1 MLLLC
6 AASWLAAA
14 AAPSPAA
21 NLSVEVFK
29 GRYASVN
36 SFLFS
41 NGRELLV
48 LDVQRKPREA
58 GELASLIESKHLPL
72 RYILISHGHT
82 DHFTGMAL
90 LHERFPQAEI
100 VVASEAIRKDIKD
113 YAIYMDNGGA
123 TPGESALEPAL
134 RPRSASNPGG
144 FDYEN
149 TIHVLPG
156 PTLSL
161 PGGGT
166 LELSTD
172 YPPTEAPHM
181 TTVYCRELNA
191 LFIADFGYNKIH
203 AWVGDDITRERVIA
217 WRGELARL
225 ESRYAGLR
233 PSIYPGHGDPTDMTL
248 FPSMMRYLDDFMMVT
263 ARAPS
268 REAAQREMQTRYPS
282 YGEADF
288 FLKYSVANHVKD

>member
-1 MLLLC
+1 MLAWC
-6 AASWLAAA
+6 AAWLGTALAR
-14 AAPSPAA
+14 PPAA

-48 LDVQRKPREA
+48 MDVQRKPEEA
-58 GELASLIESKHLPL
+58 RQLADLIESKHLPL

-100 VVASEAIRKDIKD
+100 VVATAAIRKDIKD
-113 YAIYMDNGGA
+113 YAIYMDTGGA

-134 RPRSASNPGG
+134 RPRSTDNPGG

-156 PTLSL
+156 ATLSL
-161 PGGGT
+161 AGGGT
-166 LELSTD
+166 LELTTD

-181 TTVYCRELNA
+181 TTVYSRELNA
-191 LFIADFGYNKIH
+191 LFIADFGYNQVH
-203 AWVGDDITRERVIA
+203 AWLGDDITRDRVAA
-217 WRGELARL
+217 WRTELARL
-225 ESRYAGLR
+225 QSRYAPLH
-233 PSIYPGHGDPTDMTL
+233 PSVYPGHGDPTDMTL
-248 FPSMMRYLDDFMMVT
+248 FPAMIHYLDDFMMVT
-263 ARAPS
+263 ARARS
-268 REAAQREMQTRYPS
+268 RDEAQREMEARYPA
-282 YGEADF
+282 YREADF
-288 FLKYSVANHVKD
+288 FLKYSVANHVK